1 MRTTVFSIHE
11 GNWCVADYEFYF
23 ALLCKSLYCRL
34 QNIHHSL
41 FLCVSSVMHH
51 ISRLSKSS
59 IAAWCG
65 AGADHYE
72 PLIATVLQHVTPD
85 KAALVL

>member
-1 MRTTVFSIHE
+1 MH
-11 GNWCVADYEFYF
+11 
-23 ALLCKSLYCRL
+23 
-34 QNIHHSL
+34 QSL
-41 FLCVSSVMHH
+41 FLCFSSAMHH
-51 ISRLSKSS
+51 LSRLCKSS
-59 IAAWCG
+59 IAAWCGAG